1 VKDQSNLTTKVH
13 FILEN
18 FNKFGIIYNRVN
30 SSSEIEDM
38 VNKIFLFIVPIVFI
52 DFESYELNFAEEEIK
67 QEVDYR
73 VKFFE
78 NICKVTLR

>member
-1 VKDQSNLTTKVH
+1 
-13 FILEN
+13 
-18 FNKFGIIYNRVN
+18 
-30 SSSEIEDM
+30 M